1 MSKLAIGPLTLLV
14 PAQAASTVIVKDF
27 DGTEHTAEETPAAVI
42 ADDGLLLEIVYQRWE
57 PAEPEGQAGQVF
69 AVHRGDGPPV
79 FDDLIGRSRIGVRE
93 TAHGTEWLQAEIS
106 YQKEPGARW
115 GSRTTGLYELDNML
129 GESAEALLIQAG
141 ALDVGTR
148 EELLHE
154 TNRNRNQ
161 LAALFE
167 AHEPLGPLAL
177 YTLTRVLPIHRAVAS
192 E

>member
-14 PAQAASTVIVKDF
+14 PAQAARAVDVRGF
-27 DGTEHTAEETPAAVI
+27 DGTEHAAEETPAVVI

-69 AVHRGDGPPV
+69 AIHRGDGPPA

-93 TAHGTEWLQAEIS
+93 TSHGTEWLQAEIS
-106 YQKEPGARW
+106 YQNRPGARW
-115 GSRTTGLYELDNML
+115 GSRSTGPYELDELL
-129 GESAEALLIQAG
+129 GESAEALLVQAG

-148 EELLHE
+148 EELLNE
-154 TNRNRNQ
+154 TNRNRGQ
-161 LAALFE
+161 LAAIFE

-177 YTLTRVLPIHRAVAS
+177 YTLTRVLPIHRAVVGQ
-192 E
+192 